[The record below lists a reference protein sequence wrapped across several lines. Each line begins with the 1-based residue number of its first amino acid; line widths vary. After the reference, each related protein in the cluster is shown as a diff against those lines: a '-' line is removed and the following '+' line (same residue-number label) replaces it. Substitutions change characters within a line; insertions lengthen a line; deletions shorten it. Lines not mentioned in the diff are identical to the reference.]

1 MHLTIGIALVLF
13 LWGVGMQQVRIILC
27 YVAAFCKAYA
37 AVPYA
42 FSAGSP
48 ISASQIN
55 ANFSSVS
62 SIVSSQWTTSSSS
75 QIYYPGTVGVGT
87 TAAAGYALN
96 VNGNV
101 SISGAVSVGGVGFN
115 MSVLTGTLPG
125 AGSSTIVPLPA
136 GVLITNVISLSG
148 IAKNTNGD
156 RVSWVRFSELQWV
169 VDWYLSAA
177 SNAVVIS
184 LPAGST
190 SAASKPY
197 EMVIMYTPSATY

>member
-1 MHLTIGIALVLF
+1 
-13 LWGVGMQQVRIILC
+13 MQQVRIILC

-37 AVPYA
+37 AVPYT

-115 MSVLTGTLPG
+115 ISVLTGTLPG

-136 GVLITNVISLSG
+136 GVLTANVVSLSG

-156 RVSWVRFSELQWV
+156 RVPWTWPPAFDSSWIVG
-169 VDWYLSAA
+169 WYLTAA
-177 SNAVVIS
+177 NTIS
-184 LPAGST
+184 INVPSGST
-190 SAASKPY
+190 GAASKSY
-197 EMVIMYTPSATY
+197 ELVIVYALSASY